1 MFTCWKRLY
10 IKFEQENPLYQ
21 TVNETFICHR
31 YIFPSLISQIRRKK
45 KKKRKKIRG
54 RDNKM

>member
-45 KKKRKKIRG
+45 KRKEKK
-54 RDNKM
+54 